1 MVKRTVSLLAV
12 VGGMLTCLA
21 QKPMTSQFPLQWK
34 TQIGVTTYRTNMLFH
49 KGLIYIGSNGISR
62 DNRNDKLDGVYAID
76 PKTGA
81 VKATYKVP
89 FAGDD
94 DVTGISI
101 ADNKLFFGTDN
112 YYFFC
117 FDLASGQELW
127 KYPLPYD
134 VESTPATEDFNG
146 DGVKDVSFSVEGYG
160 FYALNGLDGSAIWQ
174 QDSISSHN
182 GNVPSLL
189 IDVNGDGVKD
199 IVSAGR
205 GSANSDEID
214 GFKMAH
220 YGDYHFA
227 LNGKTGRLLW
237 LRETGAG
244 VHTAPFAFTENG
256 QQRIV
261 LLDCYGELQVV
272 DLMGNLLSRTGLG
285 YGWFSSPVMTR
296 DQHLLV
302 GRYSMLY
309 NDAVLESTEEYPVP
323 YPGEKATVK
332 SVPMED
338 QTISSTT
345 MVADVLGKGSMQGI
359 GVTEQ
364 GLLFV
369 MKTDGTELMKLKLP
383 GKGAEAS
390 VYVAD
395 TDGDGK
401 LEILV
406 ADLDGFLYCFSTNS
420 KGKVELGGF
429 KSN

>member
-1 MVKRTVSLLAV
+1 MVTRTVSLLAM
-12 VGGMLTCLA
+12 VGATLVCMA

-49 KGLIYIGSNGISR
+49 KGLIYIGSNGIAR

-76 PKTGA
+76 PKTGK
-81 VKATYKVP
+81 VKTTYKVP

-117 FDLASGQELW
+117 FDLDSGQELW

-134 VESTPATEDFNG
+134 VESVPAVEDFNG
-146 DGVKDVSFSVEGYG
+146 DGAKDVSFSVEGFG
-160 FYALNGLDGSAIWQ
+160 FYALNGQDGSVIWQ
-174 QDSISSHN
+174 QDSISSHS

-189 IDVNGDGVKD
+189 VDVNGDGVKD
-199 IVSAGR
+199 IVNAGR
-205 GSANSDEID
+205 GAANSDEID

-227 LNGKTGRLLW
+227 LDGKTGGLLW

-244 VHTAPFAFTENG
+244 VHTAPFLFTENG
-256 QQRIV
+256 QQRIA
-261 LLDCYGELQVV
+261 LLDSYGEFQVV
-272 DLMGNLLSRTGLG
+272 DLQGNLLSHSGFG

-296 DQHLLV
+296 DQHLLI
-302 GRYSMLY
+302 GRYGMVY
-309 NDAVLESTEEYPVP
+309 NDGVLESTEEYPVP
-323 YPGEKATVK
+323 YPGDKAVLNSVK
-332 SVPMED
+332 MED
-338 QTISSTT
+338 QVISATT
-345 MVADVLGKGSMQGI
+345 MVADVLGKGTVQGI

-364 GLLFV
+364 GLLFI

-390 VYVAD
+390 VFVAD

-406 ADLDGFLYCFSTNS
+406 ADLDGYLYCFGTNS

-429 KSN
+429 KNG